1 MLRSYISCLLFQ
13 LFFSFGLYAQ
23 DYSLIADKY
32 SNNKGDSVMYVLY
45 QGRGLDSTAIAPETV
60 GNLSVFSYLQG
71 GKKIPDLKIDST
83 AFVRF
88 SAQQQN
94 TGQSL
99 LTVEFSGGKAEH
111 DHLTVEEFANAE
123 NLTDLASV
131 IDSSGFTTE
140 YTANTFFTAK
150 ALTMTDKNSG
160 GLHSKVE
167 GKQLE
172 IILQQNPYKLLYGD
186 DIIAVAYL
194 NGKPQKGVS
203 IVIYTKAMNGQIF
216 AARYRS
222 NDDGQFF
229 FKLNRSGL
237 WLVQAVYANPSEEE
251 GVNYNF
257 YQSSY
262 SFRFQ

>member
-1 MLRSYISCLLFQ
+1 MRRSYFAYLVFQ
-13 LFFSFGLYAQ
+13 LFFCYTLYAQ
-23 DYSLIADKY
+23 DYTLLADRYVTK
-32 SNNKGDSVMYVLY
+32 KGDSVTYVLY
-45 QGRGLDSTAIAPETV
+45 QGRGLDTTAIAPETV
-60 GNLSVFSYLQG
+60 SSISLFSYLQG
-71 GKKIPDLKIDST
+71 GKKNVDHQIDST
-83 AFVRF
+83 SFARF
-88 SAQQQN
+88 AAVQQN
-94 TGQSL
+94 AGQSL
-99 LTVEFSGGKAEH
+99 LTVEFSGGEAQH
-111 DHLTVEEFANAE
+111 DHLTVEEFANTE

-140 YTANTFFTAK
+140 YTASTFFTAK
-150 ALTMTDKNSG
+150 ALTTTDKPGG
-160 GLHSKVE
+160 GLNSKLE

-172 IILQQNPYKLLYGD
+172 IVLQQNPYKLLYGD

-194 NGKPQKGVS
+194 NGKVQKGVS
-203 IVIYTKAMNGQIF
+203 IVIYTKATNGQVF

-222 NDDGQFF
+222 NDEGQFF

-237 WLVQAVYANPSEEE
+237 WLIQAVYANPSEEE